1 MVSPFIHLSSNGDRQ
16 ILCRCYEKRA
26 WWGEGNRGSER
37 GHVSPTLHLSPCRR
51 LCATTDK
58 EEKGSTTGMIRHW
71 PRHSLLSSKPVSRW
85 RILSYFFF
93 TFRFLSRRRETKERR
108 RKGERNLFTL
118 EQRNRL
124 MKLRRRTQSALNFHQ
139 VVNTN
144 ERILRSVTET
154 GGADVC
160 VKKFPEDW
168 VLFRGGGYKLR
179 APSSSKKGKKKFVHI
194 LNTIEK
200 EEGKSFSRFGKFEI
214 QKRIIH
220 GRKDRAARPV
230 KKEED
235 HVLS

>member
-26 WWGEGNRGSER
+26 WWGEGDRGSER

-108 RKGERNLFTL
+108 RKGERNLFAL

-154 GGADVC
+154 GGADVY

-179 APSSSKKGKKKFVHI
+179 APSSSKKGKKKICSYFKY
-194 LNTIEK
+194 NRERRGK
-200 EEGKSFSRFGKFEI
+200 EFLPFRKIRNSKANNSRT
-214 QKRIIH
+214 KRS
-220 GRKDRAARPV
+220 GSKTG
-230 KKEED
+230 
-235 HVLS
+235 